1 MSPPI
6 FVMNGIEIYI
16 DESGDFGP
24 FDERCP
30 FYIVTMVFHE
40 MIDTLYSQI
49 QELEYC
55 LSLLGFEDHCIH
67 SSPAIRGEDEY
78 YGMDVVLRRKVMS
91 NFAGFVRR
99 TNLRYKC
106 FFIKKQP
113 GSTEEAIVQSLRD
126 VFDPFF
132 LRYFD
137 RLAAYSLITVAYDK
151 GQKLLSRLITETFQ
165 RRFNTVRLTKVL
177 PIHSRIFQVA
187 DYICSIKRMSYRLE
201 STGTLAKSE
210 MVFFGTEA
218 NFRKN
223 WFKPLLKQEW
233 K

>member
-40 MIDTLYSQI
+40 MIDNLYSQI

-55 LSLLGFEDHCIH
+55 LSLLGLEDHCIH

-78 YGMDVVLRRKVMS
+78 YGTDVVLRRKVMS

-106 FFIKKQP
+106 FFIRKQP
-113 GSTEEAIVQSLRD
+113 GSTEEKIVQSLRE

-132 LRYFD
+132 LHYFD

-151 GQKLLSRLITETFQ
+151 GQKLLSSCRYGTAESEIKESPRSHEERGDSFW
-165 RRFNTVRLTKVL
+165 FEESCGL
-177 PIHSRIFQVA
+177 PYFHNLRE
-187 DYICSIKRMSYRLE
+187 RGLR
-201 STGTLAKSE
+201 
-210 MVFFGTEA
+210 
-218 NFRKN
+218 
-223 WFKPLLKQEW
+223 
-233 K
+233 

>member
-1 MSPPI
+1 MSPPF
-6 FVMNGIEIYI
+6 FVMSGIEIYI

-40 MIDTLYSQI
+40 MIDNLYSQI

-55 LSLLGFEDHCIH
+55 LSLLGLEDHCIH

-78 YGMDVVLRRKVMS
+78 YGTDVVLRRKVMS

-106 FFIKKQP
+106 FFIRKQP
-113 GSTEEAIVQSLRD
+113 GSTEEKIVQSLRE

-132 LRYFD
+132 LQYFD

-223 WFKPLLKQEW
+223 WLKPLLKQEW

>member
-1 MSPPI
+1 
-6 FVMNGIEIYI
+6 MNGIEIYI

-40 MIDTLYSQI
+40 MIDNLYSQI

-55 LSLLGFEDHCIH
+55 LSLLGLEDHCIH

-78 YGMDVVLRRKVMS
+78 YGTDVVLRRKVMS

-106 FFIKKQP
+106 FFIRKQP
-113 GSTEEAIVQSLRD
+113 GSTEEKIVQSLRE

-132 LRYFD
+132 LQCFD

-223 WFKPLLKQEW
+223 WLKPLLKQEW

>member
-1 MSPPI
+1 
-6 FVMNGIEIYI
+6 MNGIEIYI

-30 FYIVTMVFHE
+30 LYIVTMVFHE
-40 MIDTLYSQI
+40 MIDALYSQI

-55 LSLLGFEDHCIH
+55 LSLLGLENHCIH

-78 YGMDVVLRRKVMS
+78 YGTDIVLRRKVMS

-106 FFIKKQP
+106 FFIRKNP
-113 GSTEEAIVQSLRD
+113 RSTEEEIIQSLRD

-132 LRYFD
+132 LRHFD
-137 RLAAYSLITVAYDK
+137 RLAAYSQITVSYDK
-151 GQKLLSRLITETFQ
+151 GQKLLSRLITETFK

-187 DYICSIKRMSYRLE
+187 DYVCTIKRMSYRLE
-201 STGTLAKSE
+201 STGRLAKSE

-218 NFRKN
+218 NFKKN
-223 WFKPLLKQEW
+223 WLKPLLKSEW